1 MLVNQDGERMNTIRV
16 TQVDYTSHEQVQT
29 LISLLDMYAQDPMG
43 SGEPLPDDVKQRLA
57 VDFPNLNGAI
67 SLVAWVG
74 DEPVGFLNAF
84 AGYSTFKAMP
94 LLNVH
99 DIAVLPAWRSR
110 GVGNALLGALESHA
124 LDQGCCKITLEVLS
138 GNTGARALYQRSGFE
153 DYALNPQAGVAMF
166 MQKWIQSP
174 G

>member
-1 MLVNQDGERMNTIRV
+1 MDTIRV
-16 TQVDYTSHEQVQT
+16 TQVDYASHEQVQT

-43 SGEPLPDDVKQRLA
+43 SGKPLPDDVKRRLA
-57 VDFPNLNGAI
+57 VDFPRLTGAL
-67 SLVAWVG
+67 SLIAWVG

-99 DIAVLPAWRSR
+99 DIAVLPAWRLR
-110 GVGNALLGALESHA
+110 GVGKALLGTMENHA
-124 LDQGCCKITLEVLS
+124 LAKGCCKITLEVLS
-138 GNTGARALYQRSGFE
+138 GNTDARALYQHSGFE

-166 MQKWIQSP
+166 MQKWI
-174 G
+174 